1 MAKRL
6 YIVSVYRPELL
17 DELLLYL
24 GVSADSKVVLDRRHG
39 DRRALKRRPAD
50 GNERRRASI
59 DRALRD
65 HGFAIVELDDAVLE
79 LDDAAPAAERPGR
92 SRERAAAE
100 SR

>member
-50 GNERRRASI
+50 RNERRRASV